1 MTDSLELI
9 PTRDGAVQI
18 RVHARPRSRGGPKG
32 VHSVQGGALVV
43 RLAAAPVAGAANAE
57 LVETLAEALGLAP
70 RDVTLVR
77 GGSSR
82 SKVFA
87 VRGLS
92 ASEVRLRLA
101 TAL

>member
-1 MTDSLELI
+1 MDSLEI
-9 PTRDGAVQI
+9 VPMRDGAVHI

-43 RLAAAPVAGAANAE
+43 RLAAAPVDGAANAE
-57 LVETLAEALGLAP
+57 LVETLAEALGLAR

-82 SKVFA
+82 TKVIA

-92 ASEVRLRLA
+92 ASEVRARL
-101 TAL
+101 TPVL